1 MAICD
6 WPAEQRPREK
16 LLNSGAQSLSDAELL
31 AIFLRV
37 GCAGL
42 DAVSLAQHLLAQ
54 FGSLRAVLAADHQQF
69 CAEKG
74 LGSAK
79 FAQLHASIE
88 MSRRY
93 LLAEISEKSVLDS
106 AEAAKNYLSM
116 ELSHQQ
122 REVFAI
128 LLLDNQHRV
137 VQFAPLFF
145 GTIDAASVY
154 PRVVVQ
160 RVLEKNAAAV
170 IFAHNHPSGVAEP
183 SLADKQITT
192 KLIKALALIDV
203 RVLDHVV
210 VGCGETVSF
219 AERGWI

>member
-1 MAICD
+1 MAISD

-16 LLNSGAQSLSDAELL
+16 LLAQGAASLSDAELL
-31 AIFLRV
+31 AIFLRI
-37 GCAGL
+37 GCAGM
-42 DAVSLAQHLLAQ
+42 DAVSLAQHLLQQ
-54 FGSLRAVLAADHQQF
+54 FGSLRAILSADQATF
-69 CAEKG
+69 CAERG
-74 LGSAK
+74 MGSAK
-79 FAQLHASIE
+79 YAQLRATIE

-106 AEAAKNYLSM
+106 AESAKNYLSM

-137 VQFAPLFF
+137 LQFAPLFF

-183 SLADKQITT
+183 SLADRQITT

-210 VGCGETVSF
+210 VGCGETMSF

>member
-16 LLNSGAQSLSDAELL
+16 LLSQGANSLSDAELL

-42 DAVSLAQHLLAQ
+42 DAVSLAQHLLSQ
-54 FGSLRAVLAADHQQF
+54 FGSLRAVLAADQQRF
-69 CAEKG
+69 CAERG

-79 FAQLHASIE
+79 YAQLHASIE

-93 LLAEISEKSVLDS
+93 LLADISEKSVLDS
-106 AEAAKNYLSM
+106 AESAKNYLSM

-122 REVFAI
+122 REVLAI

-137 VQFAPLFF
+137 LQFAPLVC
-145 GTIDAASVY
+145 GTIDAAGVS

-160 RVLEKNAAAV
+160 RVLEKDAAAV

>member
-1 MAICD
+1 MSISD
-6 WPAEQRPREK
+6 WPADQRPREK
-16 LLNSGAQSLSDAELL
+16 LLSKGAHSLSDAELL
-31 AIFLRV
+31 AIFLRI
-37 GCAGL
+37 GCAGM
-42 DAVSLAQHLLAQ
+42 DAVSLAQHLLQ
-54 FGSLRAVLAADHQQF
+54 HFGSLRAVLSADQQTF
-69 CAEKG
+69 CAERG
-74 LGSAK
+74 MGCAK
-79 FAQLHASIE
+79 FAQLQASIE

-93 LLAEISEKSVLDS
+93 LLADISEKSVVDS
-106 AEAAKNYLSM
+106 AESAKNYLSM

-137 VQFAPLFF
+137 LQFAPLFF

-183 SLADKQITT
+183 SQADKQITT

-203 RVLDHVV
+203 RVLDHIVI
-210 VGCGETVSF
+210 GYGETMSF